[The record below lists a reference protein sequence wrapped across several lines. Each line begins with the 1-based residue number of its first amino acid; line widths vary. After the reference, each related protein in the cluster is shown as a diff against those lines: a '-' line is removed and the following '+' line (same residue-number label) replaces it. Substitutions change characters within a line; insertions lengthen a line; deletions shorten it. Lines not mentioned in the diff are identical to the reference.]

1 MNRPRLPNRLRVS
14 FLFVGLIAIPAT
26 SFAQVTKA
34 GPNSPPPGVTMETIE
49 QGREIFEGKGLCDMC
64 HGQTAEGVIG
74 PDLTDNDWLQAKGSY
89 LAILQV
95 VLNGVT
101 EERSTTGTAM
111 PARGDTNIQ
120 DAAIQSVAAYV
131 WKISHPGTRD
141 SLPLGVT
148 SQMVTRG
155 EQVFLGS
162 GGCALC
168 HGADAEGHLG
178 PDLTDDVWFDAKGRY
193 STIGQIITK
202 HISEIAS
209 TRAVEIPPKGGSDL
223 SEEEIQK
230 VAAYVWYLSNR

>member
-1 MNRPRLPNRLRVS
+1 M
-14 FLFVGLIAIPAT
+14 PAST
-26 SFAQVTKA
+26 LAQVTKA
-34 GPNSPPPGVTMETIE
+34 GPNSPPPGVTMETVL
-49 QGREIFEGKGLCDMC
+49 QGREIFEGSGLCTTC
-64 HGQTAEGVIG
+64 HGQTAEGAIG
-74 PDLTDNDWLQAKGSY
+74 PDLTDGDWLQAKGSY

-101 EERSTTGTAM
+101 EESSTTGTAM
-111 PARGDTNIQ
+111 PARGDTNIE

-131 WKISHPGTRD
+131 WKISHPGARD

-148 SQMVTRG
+148 PQMVTRG

-168 HGADAEGHLG
+168 HGADATGLLG

-202 HISEIAS
+202 HISEITS
-209 TRAVEIPPKGGSDL
+209 TGGVAMPPKGGPGL
-223 SEEEIQK
+223 SEDEIQK
-230 VAAYVWYLSNR
+230 VAAYVWFLSHR